1 MSRLHQLKACKNEFK
16 TFFSCHQNCEKI
28 IFFID
33 NEFYE
38 EKKLIQEFLF
48 VLFFLLFKQI
58 MMMGNEKTKV
68 WSVYW
73 KISTQEK
80 LLHKWENRFAS
91 GARRRRKKYNQETE
105 MFSDLHIP
113 ADPNQQ
119 IPTNPLKT
127 WRTLFE
133 GKNLDI
139 KEIIQFFQIC
149 SPFFISIEQKDS
161 TKLGESNLLFS
172 SLIRCRFRT

>member
-1 MSRLHQLKACKNEFK
+1 
-16 TFFSCHQNCEKI
+16 
-28 IFFID
+28 
-33 NEFYE
+33 
-38 EKKLIQEFLF
+38 
-48 VLFFLLFKQI
+48 
-58 MMMGNEKTKV
+58 
-68 WSVYW
+68 
-73 KISTQEK
+73 
-80 LLHKWENRFAS
+80 
-91 GARRRRKKYNQETE
+91 

-161 TKLGESNLLFS
+161 TKLGESNLTFFYTKLRMIGNLGLRFS
-172 SLIRCRFRT
+172 F